1 MICRPSPSDAR
12 AVLGAARL
20 HERRYAAGLD
30 RPCAR
35 RSRQWAG
42 RDEGT
47 APQART
53 KELDDEALTKEEPAE
68 VCERNGGM
76 EVGLPGVCE
85 HW

>member
-1 MICRPSPSDAR
+1 MGRP
-12 AVLGAARL
+12 G
-20 HERRYAAGLD
+20 RRN
-30 RPCAR
+30 
-35 RSRQWAG
+35 
-42 RDEGT
+42 GT
-47 APQART
+47 QART